1 MEPRG
6 PHMIDEYSTTEIL
19 QLLNFFIFIFFND
32 DLRIK
37 ALFSGLIRTPISKQ
51 SCALEECQQY

>member
-1 MEPRG
+1 MEPRA
-6 PHMIDEYSTTEIL
+6 PHVIDEYSTTEIL
-19 QLLNFFIFIFFND
+19 QLLNIFIFLND

-51 SCALEECQQY
+51 SCALEECQQ

>member
-1 MEPRG
+1 
-6 PHMIDEYSTTEIL
+6 MIDQYSTTEIL
-19 QLLNFFIFIFFND
+19 QLLNFFISIFLND

-51 SCALEECQQY
+51 NCALEECQQY